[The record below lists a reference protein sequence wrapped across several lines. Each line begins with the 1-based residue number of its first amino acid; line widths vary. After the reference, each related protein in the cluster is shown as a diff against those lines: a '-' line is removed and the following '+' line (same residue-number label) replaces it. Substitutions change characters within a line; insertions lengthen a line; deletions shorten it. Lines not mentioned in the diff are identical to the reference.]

1 MLDRSFLRLRL
12 VAFALALTAC
22 STARP
27 APSPAPSIASPSP
40 PATDETADAGVV
52 VTLDRA
58 PADASSPRKRGPFKR
73 IRAAAVE
80 ARAITVI
87 DEDRIY
93 RFEGSSRTPARSVAY
108 HGVASIAGAEIE
120 IATDHDVRYLETST
134 LREKGPP
141 CAFGEGSVRVTAA
154 HGFVL
159 LAKDDKATFVM
170 NTHTCKRTN
179 ASALA
184 ATIKASS
191 IGEDGVLL
199 STTGTRLGVLEGFCD
214 KMAIYDITSGAK
226 LRTDT
231 GAKRAASAKGC
242 DAVDLGDDGKVT
254 WVPRGVCAVGGP
266 MTFID
271 ARTAIVGGADHLAIV
286 RGYKKVECGNGV
298 EDGPIE
304 EIGRVPLENTDGY
317 VEIAHA
323 DANGAVVTS
332 ETHVFVITLAP
343 TKPVGKAPSR
353 IVATEIRELQPR

>member
-1 MLDRSFLRLRL
+1 MFHRSFLGLPL
-12 VAFALALTAC
+12 VAVALALTAC
-22 STARP
+22 STSRS
-27 APSPAPSIASPSP
+27 APSPAPSIASPSA
-40 PATDETADAGVV
+40 PAVEETTDASV
-52 VTLDRA
+52 VTEGAGL
-58 PADASSPRKRGPFKR
+58 ADASSAAKSGPFKD
-73 IRAAAVE
+73 IRTASVE
-80 ARAITVI
+80 ARAITLI

-93 RFEGSSRTPARSVAY
+93 RFEGSARTPARSVAY
-108 HGVASIAGAEIE
+108 SGVASVTGAEIE

-141 CAFGEGSVRVTAA
+141 CAFGEGFVRVAAA

-159 LAKDDKATFVM
+159 LAKDDKATFAVM

-184 ATIKASS
+184 AKIKASS
-191 IGEDGVLL
+191 IGDDGVLL
-199 STTGTRLGVLEGFCD
+199 STRGTRLGVLEGFCD
-214 KMAIYDITSGAK
+214 KVAVYDVASGAK
-226 LRTDT
+226 LLTDT

-242 DAVDLGDDGKVT
+242 DAVDLADDGKVT

-271 ARTAIVGGADHLAIV
+271 SRTAIVAGAGHLAIV

-298 EDGPIE
+298 EDGAIE
-304 EIGRVPLENTDGY
+304 EIGRVSLENAGGY
-317 VEIAHA
+317 VQIAHA

-332 ETHVFVITLAP
+332 ETRAFVVTLAP

-353 IVATEIRELQPR
+353 IVATEILELQPR